1 MTDELRLEKNKKI
14 ASTQKDTHERRESQ
28 VCRVFKIKIQENQLT
43 KIQKEQLKMIFIEAK
58 WLYNDILRFSENP
71 EQKPWN
77 YDTKI
82 KSVIKKDKD
91 FNDVKVE
98 LKFLGSS
105 MKQSIQTDIVSS
117 IRGLST
123 LKKHGNKVGRL
134 KYRKEVNAVNL
145 KQYGNT
151 HKILSS
157 KRIKLQGVKGSV
169 VVNGLKQFYDNPD
182 YELANA
188 KLLNTPLGYYVTFTC
203 FIDKDK
209 DKDKDKIQKKET
221 NGKTIGIDF
230 GCSTAFTT
238 SEGEKIQASV
248 QESERLKKLQRRFAR
263 QQKGSKRRYRTLGL
277 IKAEY
282 QKQTNRKNDLANKIV
297 AKFLEN
303 DRIVIQDEQLRGW
316 QKGGHG
322 KAVQRSVLGRVKAK
336 LILSP
341 RVAVL
346 SRTAPTT
353 RLCRKC
359 GIYHDELKVWNRTFV
374 CECGVSEDRDVHA
387 AKNMVWMY
395 ENNLGVERAKVTR
408 MEMKA
413 LVKGIIDSRDQL
425 LSTKCEGPAFRQD

>member
-28 VCRVFKIKIQENQLT
+28 VCRVFKVKIQDNQLS
-43 KIQKEQLKMIFIEAK
+43 KIQREQLKMIFVEAK
-58 WLYNDILRFSENP
+58 WLYNDILRFSEDP

-77 YDTKI
+77 YDTKT

-91 FNDVKVE
+91 FNDVKVD

-117 IRGLST
+117 IRGLSM

-134 KYRKEVNAVNL
+134 KYRKEVNSVNL

-151 HKILSS
+151 HKVISS
-157 KRIKLQGVKGSV
+157 KRIRLQGVKGSV
-169 VVNGLKQFYDNPD
+169 VVNGLKQFYGNPD

-188 KLLNTPLGYYVTFTC
+188 KLINTSLGYYVAFTC

-209 DKDKDKIQKKET
+209 IEKKET

-277 IKAEY
+277 IKGEY
-282 QKQTNRKNDLANKIV
+282 QKQANRKNDLTNKTV

-303 DRIVIQDEQLRGW
+303 DVVVIQDEQLRGW

-341 RVAVL
+341 RVVVL
-346 SRTAPTT
+346 SRTAPTSK
-353 RLCRKC
+353 LCRKC
-359 GIYHDELKVWNRTFV
+359 GAYHDELRVWDRTFV
-374 CECGVSEDRDVHA
+374 CGCGVSEDRDVHA
-387 AKNMVWMY
+387 ARNMVWMY
-395 ENNLGVERAKVTR
+395 ENKLGLGRPKVTR
-408 MEMKA
+408 MEMEA
-413 LVKGIIDSRDQL
+413 LVKDAIGVQDQL

>member
-28 VCRVFKIKIQENQLT
+28 VCRVFKVKIQDNQLS
-43 KIQKEQLKMIFIEAK
+43 KIQKEQLKMIFVEAK

-77 YDTKI
+77 YDTKT
-82 KSVIKKDKD
+82 KLVIKKDKD
-91 FNDVKVE
+91 FNDVKVD
-98 LKFLGSS
+98 LKFIPASV
-105 MKQSIQTDIVSS
+105 KQTVQAELISS
-117 IRGLST
+117 IRGLSV

-134 KYRKEVNAVNL
+134 KYQKEITSVNY
-145 KQYGNT
+145 KQYGIT
-151 HKILSS
+151 HKVISS
-157 KRIKLQGVKGSV
+157 KRIKLQGIKGSV

-188 KLLNTPLGYYVTFTC
+188 KLINTPLGYYVAFTC

-209 DKDKDKIQKKET
+209 IEKKET

-238 SEGEKIQASV
+238 SEGEKTQASV
-248 QESERLKKLQRRFAR
+248 QESERLKKLQRKFAR

-277 IKAEY
+277 IKGEY
-282 QKQTNRKNDLANKIV
+282 QKQTNKKNDLANKIV

-303 DRIVIQDEQLRGW
+303 DLVVIQDEHLKGW

-322 KAVQRSVLGRVKAK
+322 KAVQHSVLGRVKAK

-346 SRTAPTT
+346 SRTAPTSK
-353 RLCRKC
+353 LCRKC
-359 GIYHDELKVWNRTFV
+359 GIYHDELRVWDRTFK
-374 CECGVSEDRDVHA
+374 CGCGVSEDRDVHA

-395 ENNLGVERAKVTR
+395 ENNLGLGQPKVTR
-408 MEMKA
+408 MEMEA
-413 LVKGIIDSRDQL
+413 LVKDALGIQDQL
-425 LSTKCEGPAFRQD
+425 LSTKCEDPSL